1 MACDEGVT
9 DVLAPAQTNLKLG
22 EASQLVGGYTAAVL
36 GASCVI
42 AAVYLG
48 LLVRCVM
55 QLSKGSSTAAS
66 GCGQPVKLKHLLRPL
81 GSYLW
86 PVALT
91 LMYGLPLTLIDCAA
105 DDVVGPT
112 EDQPVGIFACLPAI
126 VQQ

>member
-1 MACDEGVT
+1 MARDKEVT
-9 DVLAPAQTNLKLG
+9 DVLLSVQTNLKFG

-36 GASCVI
+36 AASCVI

-55 QLSKGSSTAAS
+55 ALSRGRSTTAS
-66 GCGQPVKLKHLLRPL
+66 GCCHPVKLKHLLRPL

-91 LMYGLPLTLIDCAA
+91 LM
-105 DDVVGPT
+105 
-112 EDQPVGIFACLPAI
+112 
-126 VQQ
+126 